1 MSESV
6 PPLVPCPPAPALLAQ
21 DQALRVLP
29 GCHYYYLPWGNV
41 KPVVVLSSY
50 WEDISHRV
58 EAQNQL
64 LRIADRLVSGSCL
77 TPARP
82 LRLHHAPTGVHR
94 PGPQGCT
101 PLPTAMP
108 ADSHGAW
115 GPLCPDHGLPGWR
128 SSPASGK
135 GGEGARMIWGSSEV
149 GDSAEKEWRGTKL
162 EQQDGALH
170 PFTHARPRSFIK
182 CLRFRPHAGV
192 CAGGL
197 RPQGGLGQGAAL
209 PSGARL
215 VRASAGSPTPSYG
228 G

>member
-1 MSESV
+1 
-6 PPLVPCPPAPALLAQ
+6 
-21 DQALRVLP
+21 
-29 GCHYYYLPWGNV
+29 
-41 KPVVVLSSY
+41 
-50 WEDISHRV
+50 
-58 EAQNQL
+58 
-64 LRIADRLVSGSCL
+64 
-77 TPARP
+77 
-82 LRLHHAPTGVHR
+82 
-94 PGPQGCT
+94 
-101 PLPTAMP
+101 
-108 ADSHGAW
+108 
-115 GPLCPDHGLPGWR
+115 
-128 SSPASGK
+128 
-135 GGEGARMIWGSSEV
+135 MIWGSSEV

-170 PFTHARPRSFIK
+170 PFTHAHPRSFIK